1 MRRKPFNTK
10 WKSPSKG
17 NLELSEIP
25 EKILE
30 YYNRMKMFNE
40 HINITIGTDSQ
51 NFSFTKEVNVIAI
64 TCEHHGG
71 IFFYKI
77 TSRDRINDVRQKL
90 HTETQDSLEIADY
103 LVNALTADEKY
114 EELYS
119 AFEKEYD
126 VPENASTR
134 DIFKIIDEV
143 YPKSDDLEGTE
154 LREFLF
160 KIAAEYGRALLK
172 FHDGYKK
179 WDEKQKALLFGREN
193 SSVIRGQVINVLR
206 YMFVAKKNGNHTDL
220 LVNYSKYLTYSEKA

>member
-40 HINITIGTDSQ
+40 HINISIGTDSQ

-103 LVNALTADEKY
+103 LVNALTSDEKY
-114 EELYS
+114 EEL
-119 AFEKEYD
+119 FLNTHWE
-126 VPENASTR
+126 
-134 DIFKIIDEV
+134 IHIDA
-143 YPKSDDLEGTE
+143 G
-154 LREFLF
+154 
-160 KIAAEYGRALLK
+160 
-172 FHDGYKK
+172 
-179 WDEKQKALLFGREN
+179 
-193 SSVIRGQVINVLR
+193 
-206 YMFVAKKNGNHTDL
+206 
-220 LVNYSKYLTYSEKA
+220 YSEKGKTHELIAELVGWVKAQGFDAVVKPKEDDPSAPYPSASSCIADRLSK